1 MSSGAAHRVSFL
13 FLFLLIATILPAH
26 AQWQRLETLEGFL
39 ARDFAATE
47 NGAYVLLGEPDD
59 GLRVSTDR
67 GDSWTHRSDLDTLSI
82 TWLDALGNDI
92 FLLAASSTTAR
103 GKRRIYRLPAIDA
116 AVVPVPAP
124 RDGSVSAFCIADN
137 GWMYATLEGNPA
149 TDSVYLS
156 TDAGSSWTSVC
167 RKYSDRSGKYA
178 LRLDPLQRLWS
189 FDQWSLSRWDSGTQQ
204 WLRIDGYGNTSGAS
218 GWYFFRPNGD
228 MVAGTGSRIDLL
240 PVSGAPTTTL
250 YTSAFQS
257 YPTIEF
263 WMDRDGALLIS
274 DRVGD
279 AGQYKEVF
287 RSTSDQGQSWIVI
300 DSTRNIFMQFL
311 GESDG
316 TVFAASV
323 ESVLATAD
331 LGRTFQNRTAGL
343 SAITVQD
350 FEIRGEHIHA
360 LTNSYALS
368 DDDGMTWQY
377 RETESPGAMPALQV
391 LSNGTFLC
399 IVRGYLHLS
408 HDSAATWIPSLPEQ
422 QENLIQQF
430 IAADDVVVGI
440 FYDSTI
446 RRSTDG
452 GLTWSVMHRVS
463 GQTKKLSDAH
473 GVFYTMYDDQL
484 LRSTDRGGTWTSH
497 TLPAIENAFLFG
509 NTRAVF
515 LSASSVLW
523 RSLDHGDSWYP
534 LPLDTLT
541 RTLYAVGS
549 NSRGDIA
556 AIRMDSDAR
565 PRLTD
570 VVYSVNDGES
580 WKKITYDLP
589 AKFTNSSFP
598 IGIGIGF
605 TTSNT
610 LFLSVRARGF
620 YILDANTLGTNGT
633 PSSTPELSLDVWPTV
648 ADHELLVAVRSP
660 HSVRLR
666 VTSLLG
672 ATMYDEAFPNG
683 GQPGRLDIASWP
695 AGTYFLHAQSGESR
709 TIRRF
714 VILR

>member
-1 MSSGAAHRVSFL
+1 MTSGAAHRFSFL
-13 FLFLLIATILPAH
+13 FLFFLIATTLPAQ

-47 NGAYVLLGEPDD
+47 DGAFALLGEIDD
-59 GLRVSTDR
+59 GLRVSTIR

-82 TWLDALGNDI
+82 NWLDAHGNDI
-92 FLLAASSTTAR
+92 FLLAASGTNAR
-103 GKRRIYRLPAIDA
+103 GQRRIYRLPAIDA

-124 RDGSVSAFCIADN
+124 RNGSVSAFCIAEN

-167 RKYSDRSGKYA
+167 HKFSDRSGKYA

-189 FDQWSLSRWDSGTQQ
+189 FDQWSLSRWDPGTQQ
-204 WLRIDGYGNTSGAS
+204 WLRMDGYGNTSGTS

-228 MVAGTGSRIDLL
+228 VVAGTGSRIDLL

-250 YTSAFQS
+250 YVSTFPP

-263 WMDRDGALLIS
+263 WMDRYGALLIS

-279 AGQYKEVF
+279 AGQYKQVF
-287 RSTSDQGQSWIVI
+287 RSTSDQGQSWIVL
-300 DSTRNIFMQFL
+300 DSSRNAYMQFL

-316 TVFAASV
+316 AVFARGVASV
-323 ESVLATAD
+323 LVTAD
-331 LGRTFQNRTAGL
+331 LGRTFLNRTAGL
-343 SAITVQD
+343 SEVNIQD

-360 LTNSYALS
+360 LTDGYALS
-368 DDDGMTWQY
+368 ADAGATWQY
-377 RETESPGAMPALQV
+377 RNTESPGAMQALQV
-391 LSNGTFLC
+391 LSDGTFLC
-399 IVRGYLHLS
+399 VGHGYLRMS
-408 HDSAATWIPSLPEQ
+408 HDSAATWFSPLPEL
-422 QENLIQQF
+422 QENLIRQF

-452 GLTWSVMHRVS
+452 CLTWSVAHRVLR
-463 GQTKKLSDAH
+463 QTNKLFDAH

-484 LRSTDRGGTWTSH
+484 LRSTDRGVTWTSH
-497 TLPAIENAFLFG
+497 TLPAIEDAFLFG
-509 NTRAVF
+509 STRALF

-523 RSLDHGDSWYP
+523 RSLDHGDTWYP

-541 RTLYAVGS
+541 RTLYAVAS
-549 NSRGDIA
+549 NNSGDIA
-556 AIRMDSDAR
+556 GIRMDMDAR

-570 VVYSVNDGES
+570 VVYSDNDGES

-589 AKFTNSSFP
+589 ATFTNSTFP
-598 IGIGIGF
+598 FGVGLGF
-605 TTSNT
+605 TYSNT
-610 LFLSVRARGF
+610 LFLSVRSRGF
-620 YILDANTLGTNGT
+620 YTLDANTLGTNGA
-633 PSSTPELSLDVWPTV
+633 PPSTPGLSLDAWPTV
-648 ADHELLVAVRSP
+648 ADHELRVAVRSP
-660 HSVRLR
+660 HPVRLR

-672 ATMYDEAFPNG
+672 ATMFDEDFPNA

-695 AGTYFLHAQSGESR
+695 AGTYYLHAQAGESQ
-709 TIRRF
+709 TMRRF